1 MAPPFFR
8 TEENHDP
15 LTTRSH
21 ARRTPQATPW
31 RPDDPARRSPSI
43 AVFLS
48 FLWPG
53 LGQGYAGRPRAAA
66 LFALP
71 VVVVALIALLLVL
84 DGVGRLASL
93 VLEPATAF
101 AIMFIVLLL
110 GLWRVVSMGD
120 AMNGLLGEDPGI
132 RRRAVTVF
140 ALLTVI
146 VIVTHAWLGYLT
158 WSVYDAGQRVFAA
171 EEPEV
176 RPSLAPGV
184 TPAPMDDFGSK
195 PFATPATQSSRVNM
209 LLVGV
214 DSSENRN
221 TALTDTLMVVSV
233 DPDTGKIAMVSFP
246 RDLADFTLSNG
257 EVYTSKINSLMTHA
271 RTNPDEFPEGPLHT
285 LATELGHILGVPIQY
300 YTAVDLDG
308 FRKVIDLVGGVT
320 IDNKRQIN
328 DPTYDWPDGR
338 KGFRLSPGRHHLD
351 GVTALAF
358 VRTRKGVGDTDFDRS
373 RRQQQ
378 VLLALRSQLA
388 KPENITRIPDI
399 TQAAGNALRTN
410 FPTERVAEFIGLA
423 ETLADSDVTGVVLG
437 PPYALK
443 ATGPGVLDYRLR
455 FDEKRL
461 ARKSVELFGDDSRY
475 AAAAP

>member
-1 MAPPFFR
+1 M
-8 TEENHDP
+8 
-15 LTTRSH
+15 TTRSH

-43 AVFLS
+43 ATFLS

-71 VVVVALIALLLVL
+71 VVVVALIALVLVL

-120 AMNGLLGEDPGI
+120 AMNGLLGEDPAV
-132 RRRAVTVF
+132 RRRAVTIF
-140 ALLTVI
+140 AVLTVI
-146 VIVTHAWLGYLT
+146 VIITHAWLGYLT

-209 LLVGV
+209 LLIGV

-246 RDLADFTLSNG
+246 RDLADFKLSNG
-257 EVYTSKINSLMTHA
+257 EVYKSKINSLMTYA
-271 RTNPDEFPEGPLHT
+271 RKHPDEFPEGPLHT
-285 LATELGHILGVPIQY
+285 LATELGYILGVPIQY

-308 FRKVIDLVGGVT
+308 FRKVIDLVDGVT

-338 KGFRLSPGRHHLD
+338 KGFQLSPGRHHLD

-388 KPENITRIPDI
+388 RPENITRIPEI
-399 TQAAGNALRTN
+399 TQAAGDALRTN

-423 ETLADSDVTGVVLG
+423 ETLADSDVSGVVLG

-443 ATGPGVLDYRLR
+443 ATGPGVFDYRLR
-455 FDEKRL
+455 FDEERL

-475 AAAAP
+475 AADAP